1 MMGSRQSLW
10 RAVLLLGLA
19 VLAWRI
25 TALGV
30 AGRAV
35 RTLDTGGAAAARQ
48 ALNWYPGQAAA
59 LYRLGVGSLRRDAGA
74 AERLLA
80 AAYLRNPTDQRPL
93 VMLAGIAL
101 ARGETGQADALV
113 EQAGVLRPVD
123 PWVQQDL
130 GRYWLERGQP
140 QRAFQHWSLALQ
152 ANPGLS
158 STLFATFRQL
168 LKAPAMQD
176 AFASLTRAPPP
187 WWNAFFKDTAQ
198 RAEAVETIRALYQMR
213 RESTEVPLTFPER
226 QAYFERLLRDGL
238 IEEAYLAWANSLNAQ
253 QRQQLGPLFNGGFE
267 GPLTGLGFDWQVG
280 KVARVGIART
290 HADGDNG
297 QALRLR
303 FRLLREPFDQLAQP
317 LFLSAGA
324 YAVAGSFRSRD
335 LMSEGGFRW
344 VVRCRAP
351 APTPLGESVRIF
363 GAEAWTPF
371 RFEIEVPRD
380 CLYQDIRLVSADASG
395 LNKTLTDGE
404 LWFDDLSIRRIDALS
419 PQARASIE
427 GLRAEEHAAEKRP
440 DGH

>member
-19 VLAWRI
+19 ALAWRI
-25 TALGV
+25 TAVGV

-35 RTLDTGGAAAARQ
+35 GTLDTVGEAAARQ
-48 ALNWYPGQAAA
+48 ALDWYPGQAAA
-59 LYRLGVGSLRRDAGA
+59 LYRLGVGSLRRDGGA

-80 AAYLRNPTDQRPL
+80 AAYLHNPTDQRAL

-101 ARGETGQADALV
+101 GRGESGRADALV

-140 QRAFQHWSLALQ
+140 QRAFQHWALALE
-152 ANPGLS
+152 ANPRLS
-158 STLFATFRQL
+158 SALFATFRQL
-168 LKAPAMQD
+168 LKEPAMHD

-187 WWNAFFKDTAQ
+187 WWNTFFTDTAK
-198 RAEAVETIRALYQMR
+198 RAETVESVRQLYRMR
-213 RESTEVPLTFPER
+213 RESTEVPLTYPER

-238 IEEAYLAWANSLNAQ
+238 IEEAYLAWANSLNAE
-253 QRQQLGPLFNGGFE
+253 QRQRLGPLFNGGFE
-267 GPLTGLGFDWQVG
+267 GSLTGLGFDWQVG
-280 KVARVGIART
+280 KVDRAEIAPA
-290 HADGDNG
+290 HAEGDDR

-351 APTPLGESVRIF
+351 AQTLLGESARIF
-363 GAEAWTPF
+363 GAEPWTPF
-371 RFEIEVPRD
+371 RFEIEVPGD
-380 CLYQDIRLVSADASG
+380 CLYQEIRLVSADASG
-395 LNKTLTDGE
+395 LDKTLTDGE
-404 LWFDDLSIRRIDALS
+404 LWFDDMSIRRIDGLS
-419 PQARASIE
+419 PEARASIE
-427 GLRAEEHAAEKRP
+427 GLRAEEQAAEKKP
-440 DGH
+440 GGH